1 MGTWKRTYLLW
12 ERKGTMWKRLLLGM
26 AVSLVGTGWAAA
38 AGQLSVGDPAPKI
51 EVKEFV
57 KGKPVTKFD
66 KGKTYVV
73 EFWATWCGPCR
84 VSIPHL
90 TELQKKYK
98 DVTFVG
104 VSVFER
110 NQSAVKPFVE
120 KMGDKMDYRVAM
132 DAMKPAPAKPGE
144 KAGEKPREVGVMAT
158 TWMEAAGQGG
168 IPTAFIINKDGKIA
182 WIGHPME
189 MEKPLEEITAGKW
202 DLAAAA
208 TKFKKAQARQTTLM
222 ELSRK
227 LRQYRN
233 EPMKAVAAIDKAV
246 KDDPDLEDTVAGVK
260 FQLLAKD
267 DPDKALSYG
276 KHLVEKYKDDAQ
288 KLNAVAWT
296 IVEPKSPKRDPK
308 LLKLAL
314 EAAQGA
320 DKAVKGKDPS
330 VADTLAKAY
339 FENGEVAK
347 AVETQERALKL
358 AKGTRLENNKELKD
372 RLEKYQKALQ
382 QDKK

>member
-1 MGTWKRTYLLW
+1 
-12 ERKGTMWKRLLLGM
+12 MWKRLLLGM

-51 EVKEFV
+51 EVKDFV

-98 DVTFVG
+98 DVTFIG

-110 NQSAVKPFVE
+110 DQSAVKPFVE

-132 DAMKPAPAKPGE
+132 DALKPVPAKPGE
-144 KAGEKPREVGVMAT
+144 GKAGEKKEEGVMAT
-158 TWMEAAGQGG
+158 TWMEAAGQNG

-246 KDDPDLEDTVAGVK
+246 KDDPDLEDRLGFAK
-260 FQLLAKD
+260 FHFLAAKGG

-276 KHLVEKYKDDAQ
+276 KQLVEKNKDNAQ
-288 KLNAVAWT
+288 VLNQIAWT
-296 IVEPKSPKRDPK
+296 IVSPEASQEGAGVPNGK

-314 EAAQGA
+314 EAAQKA

-339 FENGEVAK
+339 FENGDVAK